1 MRAREDLA
9 ATMARAGRRAGFHML
24 QALIESV
31 KAIEAVLDEM
41 GKIGENEGEA
51 KSKSQRIDIE

>member
-1 MRAREDLA
+1 VNRDELA
-9 ATMARAGRRAGFHML
+9 ASVARAGRRAGLHLL

-41 GKIGENEGEA
+41 GKIGENADVKGPTSE
-51 KSKSQRIDIE
+51 RIEIE

>member
-1 MRAREDLA
+1 
-9 ATMARAGRRAGFHML
+9 MARAGRRAGFHLL

-41 GKIGENEGEA
+41 GKIGENERETKP
-51 KSKSQRIDIE
+51 KSERIDIE